1 MNLIKTILADDQPIF
16 LRGLQSTL
24 LQTQKPN
31 FEIVASVSDG
41 DHLLALVESVPAD
54 LLILDL
60 SLQGKDGLE
69 VIQEI
74 RSLKENLPVLVLSRY
89 KELGMV
95 KSTLQAGADGYLLK
109 TSDTQE
115 LLSAIQEVC
124 LHKTFVDKA
133 VSFGEERFGSRFS
146 FRSFE
151 DKFVRKYYLTKRELE
166 ILRLI
171 TQAMSNKEIAK
182 KLFISDQ
189 TVGVHRKN
197 IMRKIG
203 VSNTAG
209 LIKTAYDYCL
219 V

>member
-1 MNLIKTILADDQPIF
+1 MNTIKTILADEQPIF
-16 LRGLQSTL
+16 LRGLESTL
-24 LQTQKPN
+24 LQTRKPS
-31 FEIVASVSDG
+31 FEIVASVSNG
-41 DHLLALVESVPAD
+41 DHLITLVESVISD

-60 SLQGKDGLE
+60 SLKGKDGLE
-69 VIQEI
+69 VIREI
-74 RSLKENLPVLVLSRY
+74 RSLREGLPILVLSSY
-89 KELGMV
+89 KKIGMV

-109 TSDTQE
+109 TSDTEE
-115 LLSAIQEVC
+115 LISAIQQVC

-133 VSFGEERFGSRFS
+133 VSFGEEKSKNGLS

-151 DKFVRKYYLTKRELE
+151 DKFVKKYYLTKRELE